1 MNLTK
6 AEVITLA
13 KMADAFVE
21 DGSYLLEEGGECDLM
36 RRVLKE
42 NSKLEHECPWLTF
55 FLANGEP
62 PRAKRMTVK
71 ILRERNKKAKTMRVS
86 NKVTGAKKKKPKK
99 AAKKSTKKG
108 LRKPPQKICP
118 ECKLQVHARKLKC
131 DCGHAWKRKA

>member
-6 AEVITLA
+6 AEVVTLA

-21 DGSYLLEEGGECDLM
+21 DGSYLLVEGGECDLM

-42 NSKLEHECPWLTF
+42 NPKLEHECPWLTF

-71 ILRERNKKAKTMRVS
+71 MLRERNKNAKTKRVS
-86 NKVTGAKKKKPKK
+86 NKTTGAKKKKPKK
-99 AAKKSTKKG
+99 KSAKKG
-108 LRKPPQKICP
+108 LRKPPQKTCP
-118 ECKLQVHARKLKC
+118 KCKDKVHARKIKC
-131 DCGHAWKRKA
+131 DCGHEWKRKVS